1 MPAVRGINMGIFDPM
16 YQGFLRISLR
26 QKHKH
31 IDPSHGFERD
41 AASLEKDKEKL
52 AKDIEHAMKNMID
65 DLSSKL

>member
-1 MPAVRGINMGIFDPM
+1 M